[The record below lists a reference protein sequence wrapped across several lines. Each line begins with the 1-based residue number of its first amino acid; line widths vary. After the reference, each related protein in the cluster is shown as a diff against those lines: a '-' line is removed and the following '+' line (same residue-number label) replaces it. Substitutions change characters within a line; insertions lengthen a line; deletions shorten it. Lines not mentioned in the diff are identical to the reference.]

1 MFNRGC
7 KLTALL
13 VAAAATLTMVPASAA
28 TRLETKD
35 GSFDNAI
42 AFNGKYVYDGYKTID
57 DEDSETAVYF
67 STGSKDTAIDNHD
80 DYTFKFDKKY
90 GEKYILAEDSGD
102 YLLDLSTGKI
112 DKDETLEDKIE
123 NLENK
128 VKSTFKKVDRY
139 EKTENKIQLID
150 GLQQIN
156 ENQFGDVWYSYSVKG
171 TDKVKGTSEAVTAYG
186 FVNESG
192 KYIDASVTANLTIPN
207 GTSTVK
213 LTKYNDEKDGVI
225 AQLTSL
231 EAIAQDENNIYAI
244 ATVQVSGT
252 TEGANDGKMKF
263 VQRISKAQ
271 GNKEDDAYLPSKVDS
286 YLISDDF
293 KLDGDAEDFANANAL
308 LSDLSNS
315 QVRVINNVIY
325 VTKVEKNNVTV
336 STIKLGK
343 NKVTKGD
350 DTKKYD
356 LYLASFSQDD
366 DQDIAGENAVSI
378 DAEGNTWALNKGKI
392 YKFNGK
398 EFEEVYTCD
407 RAMDTLDVYNSD
419 NLMAWEEG
427 EEVFAVAQGKVV
439 EEDKEEDTEVTVQA
453 GWVKNSDGTWSYYR
467 DNAPIK
473 GQWIQ
478 DGNWYYLNAEGTM
491 VTGWL
496 NDRGTWYYLNGSGAM
511 VTGWLNDNGTWYY
524 LNASGAMQTGW
535 LNDNGTWYYLNA
547 SGAMQ
552 TGWFKDTDGRWYFL
566 QSNGAMATNTTV
578 DGYVLGA
585 NGAWIR

>member
-1 MFNRGC
+1 MIKRAN

-13 VAAAATLTMVPASAA
+13 VAATAVVSIAPVANAATK
-28 TRLETKD
+28 LETKD
-35 GSFDNAI
+35 GTIEKAISFKD
-42 AFNGKYVYDGYKTID
+42 GKYIYDGYMSEE
-57 DEDSETAVYF
+57 DETGLYF
-67 STGSKDTAIDNHD
+67 NNGIKDNFLEEDTDYDFTGIKYGSK
-80 DYTFKFDKKY
+80 YTVVTED
-90 GEKYILAEDSGD
+90 GED
-102 YLLDLSTGKI
+102 YLLDLSTGKV
-112 DKDETLEDKIE
+112 DKEETLEDKVE
-123 NLENK
+123 NLESK
-128 VKSTFKKVDRY
+128 VKSTFRKVARY
-139 EKTENKIQLID
+139 SKSNAKVELID
-150 GLQQIN
+150 GLKQIN
-156 ENQFGDVWYSYSVKG
+156 ENQFGDVWYTYSVES
-171 TDKVKGTSEAVTAYG
+171 TEKVEGKDELVKAQG

-252 TEGANDGKMKF
+252 ADGANDGEMKF
-263 VQRISKAQ
+263 VQKISKAQ
-271 GNKEDDAYLPSKVDS
+271 GNKQDDAYLPSKVDS
-286 YLISDDF
+286 YLISDNF

-308 LSDLSNS
+308 LSDLSSS

-325 VTKVEKNNVTV
+325 VTKFENNNVKV

-343 NKVTKGD
+343 NKVTKGEE
-350 DTKKYD
+350 TKKYD
-356 LYLASFSQDD
+356 LFLASFSEDD
-366 DQDIAGENAVSI
+366 DQDVAGENAVSI
-378 DAEGNTWALNKGKI
+378 DAEGNTWALNRGKI

-398 EFEEVYTCD
+398 EFVEVYSCD

-419 NLMAWEEG
+419 NLVAWEEG
-427 EEVFAVAQGKVV
+427 EEVFTVAQGKVV
-439 EEDKEEDTEVTVQA
+439 EDNQETEVTKD
-453 GWVKNSDGTWSYYR
+453 GWVKNSNGTWSFYR
-467 DNAPIK
+467 NNAAVK

-478 DGNWYYLNAEGTM
+478 DGNWYYLNAEGVM

-496 NDRGTWYYLNGSGAM
+496 NDRGTWYYMNQSGAM
-511 VTGWLNDNGTWYY
+511 QTGWLNDRGTWYY

-552 TGWFKDTDGRWYFL
+552 TGWLNDNGTWYFL
-566 QSNGAMATNTTV
+566 QSNGAMAVNTTV